1 MCLGVHFR
9 PPLFHQRCTGLVKL
23 QFTFHQIIRTDE
35 PTRLYL
41 LMYSEIVRYQTVLVN
56 GEPVSSIQI
65 AGKGGNVVVL
75 SGSKPGLLSGGI
87 GYDGAGM
94 RHVTDYG
101 SSLGILTGD
110 CRTSQR
116 KTVHTLHFYFR
127 HARHR
132 KIEPDATT
140 LFGTPF
146 IPVFLVG
153 LMNRYC
159 YF

>member
-9 PPLFHQRCTGLVKL
+9 PPFFHQRCTGLVKL

-35 PTRLYL
+35 LTQLYF
-41 LMYSEIVRYQTVLVN
+41 LMYSEIVCHQTVLVN

-65 AGKGGNVVVL
+65 AGEGGNVVVL
-75 SGSKPGLLSGGI
+75 SGGEPGLLTGDVGN
-87 GYDGAGM
+87 DGAGM
-94 RHVTDYG
+94 RHITDYG
-101 SSLGILTGD
+101 FPKSILTGD

-116 KTVHTLHFYFR
+116 KTVHTFHFYL
-127 HARHR
+127 HHTCHR
-132 KIEPDATT
+132 KVESDATT